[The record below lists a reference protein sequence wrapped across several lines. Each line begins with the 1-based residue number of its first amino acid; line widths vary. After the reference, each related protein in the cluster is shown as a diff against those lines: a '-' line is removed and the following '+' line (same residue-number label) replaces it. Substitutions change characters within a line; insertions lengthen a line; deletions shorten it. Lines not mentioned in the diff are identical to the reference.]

1 MISYKSKYEKYKLK
15 YLELK
20 KIIGGVPPK
29 PKPAHIPKPKPAHI
43 QKALIN
49 MECFNKKFKEKYN
62 DKKLSLISIINK
74 YEPNYE
80 LWDNFIENTF
90 NYIKEQIV
98 LTDEQIELTDEQIEL
113 TDEQIELTDKQIALT
128 DEQIIKLLNNYFD
141 IINKRTD
148 EVSREN
154 PNIQILVD
162 TIKQIVD
169 EVLKFI
175 EIYGKDKFYSFL
187 EKYTNFGKNSLEDK
201 YLEIQ
206 REKLPTEPTKYLKL
220 CKDIDEHVKRRVAS
234 PKTIKERK
242 SLLNF
247 TIPLSEFT
255 YDKQNTLKNSI
266 VNFDNKMP
274 NDLQSALLSLPD
286 KDVYK
291 ILEEVIRNGF
301 LLIIDELQ
309 NGLGKGAHVI
319 HFLRV
324 KNNLS
329 LLFKGEKKDKLSM
342 PIYVQVMEVGIV
354 KEFLSR
360 IKHLITYNFE
370 ILLRKTNH
378 TSLTDRQLKEENL
391 IKKRNHIQIILQMYK
406 HIHNED
412 LWNFVIILYTINI
425 RTNPELYNDIGL
437 IISFLMVNY
446 PLENSA
452 DKAQRIELCQE
463 KLVRYLNYKP
473 KH

>member
-29 PKPAHIPKPKPAHI
+29 PKSTDF
-43 QKALIN
+43 QKTLIN
-49 MECFNKKFKEKYN
+49 VQCFNKKFFEKYGE
-62 DKKLSLISIINK
+62 KLSLISIINK

-80 LWDNFIENTF
+80 LWDQFIEDTF
-90 NYIKEQIV
+90 NYIKEKLI
-98 LTDEQIELTDEQIEL
+98 
-113 TDEQIELTDKQIALT
+113 LT

-141 IINKRTD
+141 IIKKRID
-148 EVSREN
+148 EVSSEN
-154 PNIQILVD
+154 PNIKILID
-162 TIKQIVD
+162 TIIQIVD
-169 EVLKFI
+169 EVIEFI
-175 EIYGKDKFYSFL
+175 KIHGEDEFYSIL
-187 EKYTNFGKNSLEDK
+187 NSITNFGKKSLEDK

-206 REKLPTEPTKYLKL
+206 KEKIPTVASGSEELYHE
-220 CKDIDEHVKRRVAS
+220 IDELVKKLVS
-234 PKTIKERK
+234 QPIKMKEEN
-242 SLLNF
+242 SILNF
-247 TIPLSEFT
+247 TIPLNEFT
-255 YDKQNTLKNSI
+255 YDKQNTLKNST
-266 VNFDNKMP
+266 VTFASKMP
-274 NDLQSALLSLPD
+274 KDLQSALLSLPD

-291 ILEEVIRNGF
+291 MLEIVILKGF
-301 LLIIDELQ
+301 LLNINVLQ
-309 NGLGKGAHVI
+309 SCKGMGAHVI

-324 KNNLS
+324 KNNLA
-329 LLFKGEKKDKLSM
+329 LTKGIEKVKLSM
-342 PIYVQVMEVGIV
+342 PIYVQVMEVGLV

-370 ILLRKTNH
+370 ILLKITNDTNRKKGKPF
-378 TSLTDRQLKEENL
+378 LTDKKLREENL
-391 IKKRNHIQIILQMYK
+391 IKKRNHIKVIMDLYK
-406 HIHNED
+406 HLHNED

-446 PLENSA
+446 PLENIA

-463 KLVRYLNYKP
+463 KLVQHLNYKP